1 MPSRDASFSEPAGL
15 NDFDDPSEWA
25 KASYEHHPC
34 DDFEPLPD
42 VPNPYRRAALHHL
55 GLMYS
60 VDQFLTEAK
69 DARFAVIVVAIV
81 LGWPSTPGL
90 YRHRNCRPIG
100 MFAVER

>member
-1 MPSRDASFSEPAGL
+1 MRHFHEPAGL
-15 NDFDDPSEWA
+15 NDFDDPGEWA

-42 VPNPYRRAALHHL
+42 VPNPYRQAALQHL

-69 DARFAVIVVAIV
+69 DARIR
-81 LGWPSTPGL
+81 G
-90 YRHRNCRPIG
+90 YRGRDRSRLAEHPRPY
-100 MFAVER
+100 R